1 MQSAAL
7 RAGREAGPSFEKG
20 ARPLRGQSLGVAV
33 DSSHTTDGKRPVW
46 LGRPPRFLE
55 GGDGE

>member
-1 MQSAAL
+1 MT
-7 RAGREAGPSFEKG
+7 EAGPSFEKG